1 MSVVVWTPVEKA
13 AVVERAWCQ
22 AGVSSATYHCMTLGN
37 LSLSFLLCEMDL
49 IKYLRLGVGVKV
61 DKEK

>member
-1 MSVVVWTPVEKA
+1 
-13 AVVERAWCQ
+13 
-22 AGVSSATYHCMTLGN
+22 MTLGN
-37 LSLSFLLCEMDL
+37 TSLRFLLCEMDL